1 LNKIQI
7 FEDVS
12 YLINFFLFNTIY
24 IKSKKS
30 KSALCKKIYSIMKY
44 IKKYNEEVSVK
55 KALLGGAIAATLAA
69 TSCKKEDIIPNEPE
83 KTTVDSTKVD
93 DKVDKV
99 DDSEKKPNLYNFIDA
114 VDKISSK
121 KEEPVKVKPKKTR
134 KINKFKDFIKSKF
147 KKS

>member
-1 LNKIQI
+1 
-7 FEDVS
+7 
-12 YLINFFLFNTIY
+12 
-24 IKSKKS
+24 
-30 KSALCKKIYSIMKY
+30 MKY

-83 KTTVDSTKVD
+83 KSTVDSTKVD

-99 DDSEKKPNLYNFIDA
+99 DDSEKKSNLYKFVDA
-114 VDKISSK
+114 VDKMSSK